1 MTKCNDVHLPARRH
15 VAIINPITSILKLSS
30 SENSNNWELWIP
42 FIRERCWRTLIRG
55 ECGAKVFWLIGTK
68 MSVSK
73 RSRRALKI
81 CPQPTQDPTSN
92 RDCLEN
98 SVPGERLTFC
108 QDSLLFS
115 TKLAN
120 PWRIHIF
127 PWPKFDRKTIYQLS
141 IKISAYIFLFWYQL
155 VGLIKSKHYWISNH
169 IGSMSMHYFSKMLIF
184 RCFSFLS
191 AFNTFPV
198 FQCIH

>member
-1 MTKCNDVHLPARRH
+1 MHSVFDNMQWCALACQASCCHHQSDYFDLKTFFIRELLS
-15 VAIINPITSILKLSS
+15 TS
-30 SENSNNWELWIP
+30 SNNWELWIP

-55 ECGAKVFWLIGTK
+55 ECGAKVFFWLIGTK

-98 SVPGERLTFC
+98 SAPGERLTFC

-115 TKLAN
+115 TKLAK
-120 PWRIHIF
+120 PQRI
-127 PWPKFDRKTIYQLS
+127 
-141 IKISAYIFLFWYQL
+141 YIFLSPKAE
-155 VGLIKSKHYWISNH
+155 GSK
-169 IGSMSMHYFSKMLIF
+169 GAKPTL
-184 RCFSFLS
+184 
-191 AFNTFPV
+191 
-198 FQCIH
+198 